1 MFTSS
6 FLKKLASFIPNLF
19 KDNQGYFVLFG
30 TDIVPNG
37 TVIVQKG
44 TV

>member
-1 MFTSS
+1 MQVLYLTY
-6 FLKKLASFIPNLF
+6 LRIIRVI
-19 KDNQGYFVLFG
+19 FVLFG

-37 TVIVQKG
+37 TVVVQKG